1 MTIRNASKQASF
13 FECIRSLRTGR
24 HLPRFLQGV
33 HRDCALAAAVRGGF
47 LLHDVGPYVI
57 ANIAYPDKKALR
69 ERSWVSTQGE
79 KVGSF
84 SLGAMPMVHLCNLAT
99 W

>member
-1 MTIRNASKQASF
+1 MAVRNASKQAGF

-57 ANIAYPDKKALR
+57 VNIVYPDKKSPAR
-69 ERSWVSTQGE
+69 KE
-79 KVGSF
+79 
-84 SLGAMPMVHLCNLAT
+84 LGFDAG
-99 W
+99 